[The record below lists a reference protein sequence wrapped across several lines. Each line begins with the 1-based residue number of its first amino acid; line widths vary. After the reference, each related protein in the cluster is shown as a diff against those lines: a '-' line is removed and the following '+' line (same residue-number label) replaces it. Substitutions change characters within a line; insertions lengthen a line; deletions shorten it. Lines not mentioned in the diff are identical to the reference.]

1 MEIGEVKMKDKC
13 VSCGVETPYDKTDH
27 VDFRLGYVEGA
38 GQLCLDCYEKIY
50 MKPKNNKEVK
60 NEKEILV

>member
-13 VSCGVETPYDKTDH
+13 VSCGVETLYDKTDH

-50 MKPKNNKEVK
+50 MKPKKKEVK
-60 NEKEILV
+60 NENGTLV